1 MSTIRALLSNTVLPA
16 AEARTLLAHL
26 LAHYFQLP
34 KSALI
39 SRDEMLLSSDF
50 LSTWQALEK
59 RRMNGE
65 PIAYLI
71 GKRPF
76 HQIEL
81 VVNAAVLIP
90 RPETEL
96 LVDLALQEMVQQR
109 QQNPTSTLRILDLGT
124 GSGAIALAITSAF
137 KDLLGTANPPQIVAT
152 DISTEALN
160 VAKLNAAHLQQ
171 SQSIE
176 FIVSNWYQALP
187 RPQSI
192 AAFDLILSNPPYIHA
207 ADDHLQQGDLRFE
220 PLTALSDGLD
230 GLSCLRVIIAG
241 APRFL
246 RPQGFIAVEHGYDQL
261 NSVLEMMVQ
270 AGLQEVRSFTDLA
283 GIPRVVSARK
293 AV

>member
-1 MSTIRALLSNTVLPA
+1 MSTIRALLRNTVLPA

-50 LSTWQALEK
+50 LTTWQALEK

-109 QQNPTSTLRILDLGT
+109 QQNSTSTLRILDLGT
-124 GSGAIALAITSAF
+124 GSGAIALAIASTF
-137 KDLLGTANPPQIVAT
+137 KDLPGSANPPQIMAT
-152 DISTEALN
+152 DVSPEAIR
-160 VAKLNAAHLQQ
+160 VAKLNAAYLKQD
-171 SQSIE
+171 QSIE

-187 RPQSI
+187 QPQWT
-192 AAFDLILSNPPYIHA
+192 ATFDLILSNPPYIHA
-207 ADDHLQQGDLRFE
+207 EDDHLQQGDLRFE
-220 PLTALSDGLD
+220 PITALSDGKD
-230 GLSCLRVIIAG
+230 GLSCLRAIIAD
-241 APRFL
+241 APLFL

-261 NSVLEMMVQ
+261 SSVLEMMAQ
-270 AGLQEVRSFTDLA
+270 AGLQEVRSYTDLA

-293 AV
+293 AI

>member
-1 MSTIRALLSNTVLPA
+1 MSTIRALLRNTVLPA

-50 LSTWQALEK
+50 LTTWQALEK

-124 GSGAIALAITSAF
+124 GSGAIALAIASAF
-137 KDLLGTANPPQIVAT
+137 KDLPGSANPPQIMAT
-152 DISTEALN
+152 DVSPEAIR
-160 VAKLNAAHLQQ
+160 VAKLNAAYLKQG
-171 SQSIE
+171 QSIE

-187 RPQSI
+187 QPQWT
-192 AAFDLILSNPPYIHA
+192 ATFELILSNPPYIHA
-207 ADDHLQQGDLRFE
+207 GDEHLQQGDLRFE
-220 PLTALSDGLD
+220 PITALSDGQD
-230 GLSCLRVIIAG
+230 GLSCLRAIIAG
-241 APRFL
+241 APLFL

-261 NSVLEMMVQ
+261 TSVLEMMAQ
-270 AGLQEVRSFTDLA
+270 AGLQEVRSYTDLA

-293 AV
+293 AI